1 MFVNYSYMKTKVIIL
16 FVLLFVSCISSVN
29 SLNAQSTNFKLQED
43 KFYKVESLIFDDIV
57 LPFEAEIAYFKWGGE
72 YTITFCQGDGNGNVE
87 TVELFNAKYSEKDGG
102 GFLYTLDR
110 GIGTLELMYLKDEG
124 VVLVGYYR
132 AEHGLRYLIM
142 DPTPYDAPV
151 LKRS

>member
-57 LPFEAEIAYFKWGGE
+57 LPFEAELPIL
-72 YTITFCQGDGNGNVE
+72 NGVE
-87 TVELFNAKYSEKDGG
+87 NTLLLFVKAMATV
-102 GFLYTLDR
+102 TLK
-110 GIGTLELMYLKDEG
+110 LSNSLMQN
-124 VVLVGYYR
+124 
-132 AEHGLRYLIM
+132 I
-142 DPTPYDAPV
+142 
-151 LKRS
+151 LKRMVVVSCIL